1 MDTQPKKN
9 SGPRI
14 EKSSGLTPEVVRNLN
29 IQGIPDKDI
38 GIMYNLSPSYVG
50 KRKQWKRVRIWKG
63 PTDMREI
70 KRVERMV
77 EVVDVKGMADT

>member
-1 MDTQPKKN
+1 MGRYLDTQPKKN

-29 IQGIPDKDI
+29 IQGIPDKD
-38 GIMYNLSPSYVG
+38 YDPSPSYVG
-50 KRKQWKRVRIWKG
+50 KRKHWKRVGIWKG

>member
-1 MDTQPKKN
+1 MILA
-9 SGPRI
+9 PRMS
-14 EKSSGLTPEVVRNLN
+14 E
-29 IQGIPDKDI
+29 
-38 GIMYNLSPSYVG
+38 
-50 KRKQWKRVRIWKG
+50 KRKHWKRVGIWKG

>member
-1 MDTQPKKN
+1 
-9 SGPRI
+9 
-14 EKSSGLTPEVVRNLN
+14 
-29 IQGIPDKDI
+29 
-38 GIMYNLSPSYVG
+38 MYNLSPSYVG

>member
-1 MDTQPKKN
+1 MGRYLDTQPKKN

-29 IQGIPDKDI
+29 IQGIPDKD
-38 GIMYNLSPSYVG
+38 YDPSPSYVG
-50 KRKQWKRVRIWKG
+50 KRKTLETSGDLEG
-63 PTDMREI
+63 PTDMSEI

>member
-1 MDTQPKKN
+1 MGRYLDTQPKKN

-29 IQGIPDKDI
+29 IQGIPDKD
-38 GIMYNLSPSYVG
+38 YDPSPRMSE
-50 KRKQWKRVRIWKG
+50 KEKHWKRVGIWKG